1 MISIA
6 SLTVDRAAAGLD
18 VDIDAVPPW
27 QFAIWHDELAP
38 LCPSRLAPQA
48 GRDYNRQRNALRIE
62 IVPSSSRC
70 SRRSPDGR
78 GLAWLLSGG
87 SPIAYGECCASLC
100 PRSAP

>member
-6 SLTVDRAAAGLD
+6 SLTVARAAAGLEI
-18 VDIDAVPPW
+18 DIDAVPPW
-27 QFAIWHDELAP
+27 QFAIWHDELSP
-38 LCPSRLAPQA
+38 LCPSRLALQP
-48 GRDYNRQRNALRIE
+48 GSDYRRQRNALRIE

-87 SPIAYGECCASLC
+87 SPIAYGECRVAKC
-100 PRSAP
+100 PRAA